1 MSEKSMGPSE
11 GPHIAIPREIVIE
24 PNEKILMVLER
35 TYISFVTIAT
45 VGLLVIAGALLIL
58 NFAIPKEN
66 QWIMLPLAVFFFV
79 ILPPILYGL
88 GYVYVKGHRYIITN
102 ERIIMFRKFIGIL
115 LRTVTHDKITD
126 LIVNQGPIGRI
137 CNYGRVSPITAGMIM
152 PMGAAIFSISGVR
165 NPYEVRDSIAKL
177 VKTKQQEG
185 QQN

>member
-1 MSEKSMGPSE
+1 
-11 GPHIAIPREIVIE
+11 
-24 PNEKILMVLER
+24 MVLER
-35 TYISFVTIAT
+35 TYISFVAIAT
-45 VGLLVIAGALLIL
+45 LGLPVIAGALLIL

-66 QWIMLPLAVFFFV
+66 RWIMLPLAVLYFV
-79 ILPPILYGL
+79 ILPPVLYGL

-152 PMGAAIFSISGVR
+152 PMGAYSEITDLILNQGPIARILNYGSITPLSPRYRRILCRSISLHEACR
-165 NPYEVRDSIAKL
+165 LFESRA
-177 VKTKQQEG
+177 
-185 QQN
+185 